1 MLSLSVWPKLSHSLG
16 VKSSFLPFS
25 NSKMA
30 YEDSMV
36 KEVTPRLRK
45 KARAV
50 LDLYSSSLK
59 VHDAYLK
66 NGDLELR
73 SLGRSLAL

>member
-1 MLSLSVWPKLSHSLG
+1 
-16 VKSSFLPFS
+16 
-25 NSKMA
+25 MA

-50 LDLYSSSLK
+50 LDLYSSSLN
-59 VHDAYLK
+59 VQDAYLK